1 MFFLVVLRNNT
12 EFDRI
17 FYEKNTETLTKSQ
30 IISVDTLILLKIETI
45 DKARSFNCEVT
56 KSCLRGKC
64 SIYPGVNEH
73 RSPVRLGDFQTPTF
87 RSKKLTKIKII
98 EAMEIIDVI
107 TPFTTIIQGSDYD
120 FAFMSDGNDT
130 LYYDQVP
137 FSQQTQLDRSPGTDV
152 IILGG
157 GNDLAKNI
165 EPDSRIY
172 FGNAGNDTIWGGSG
186 GDTLS
191 GGRDT
196 DSISGSSGDDL
207 IFGNL
212 GEDELLGGRGNDT
225 ILGGQ
230 DSDVI
235 DGGVGSDLLLGDLGN
250 DRLVANENDTLLG
263 GAGADI
269 FEISDSSLS
278 AALVSDFEVGQ
289 DRIDLGSVPVD
300 DITVGLAV
308 LGFIGEPDIPVI
320 QIERISTEQSLAF
333 VVRYDAA
340 INVET
345 VSQSLDFSSDNG
357 GGGTGQS
364 QVNLGT
370 LGSNAPISRSG
381 TVSPTKP
388 EFEDIYTF
396 SLSQTQQVS
405 LSANG
410 FTQDVDLELYQD
422 TNNNGRLDVGTD
434 TYLNFS
440 NNGGTSGE
448 SISQSLNSGNYL
460 ARVFLYQGQ
469 DSESPY
475 TLTLSATGSSG
486 GGSSGNYSSEEF
498 EQRVLDLVNQ
508 ERGNVGLQPLSFESR
523 LAQAAETHSQNMALQ
538 DFYSHTGADG
548 SDFTDR
554 MEAAGFQFQGRSA
567 ENIAAGQT
575 TPEAVME
582 GWMNSTQGH
591 REAILNP
598 EFTQLGVGH
607 YFLENDTGNVNH
619 NHYWT
624 QVFSA

>member
-1 MFFLVVLRNNT
+1 M
-12 EFDRI
+12 
-17 FYEKNTETLTKSQ
+17 ET
-30 IISVDTLILLKIETI
+30 
-45 DKARSFNCEVT
+45 
-56 KSCLRGKC
+56 
-64 SIYPGVNEH
+64 
-73 RSPVRLGDFQTPTF
+73 
-87 RSKKLTKIKII
+87 
-98 EAMEIIDVI
+98 MEIIDVI
-107 TPFTTIIQGSDYD
+107 TPFTNIIQGSDYD

-381 TVSPTKP
+381 TVSPTNP

-460 ARVFLYQGQ
+460 ARIFLYQGQ

-486 GGSSGNYSSEEF
+486 GGSVDIYNITTGDGLDSEE
-498 EQRVLDLVNQ
+498 QQLYNLINDYRAQYGLPAIPASRALSTVANRHVVDL
-508 ERGNVGLQPLSFESR
+508 
-523 LAQAAETHSQNMALQ
+523 
-538 DFYSHTGADG
+538 
-548 SDFTDR
+548 
-554 MEAAGFQFQGRSA
+554 A
-567 ENIAAGQT
+567 ENIGTLTHGWSDAPYDSSDSST
-575 TPEAVME
+575 WPNMWEAPQRFNTGYPGNGYE
-582 GWMNSTQGH
+582 NAHGGSGGYIATAESALNGWQNSPPH
-591 REAILNP
+591 NAVILN
-598 EFTQLGVGH
+598 QGRWADSDWGALGVGI
-607 YFLENDTGNVNH
+607 YEGYAVLWFGEETDPTGTPVLLN
-619 NHYWT
+619 
-624 QVFSA
+624 